1 MALPKL
7 ASAKYELTLPST
19 GEKVEF
25 RPFLVK
31 EEKALMLAQQ
41 ENNQS
46 AMVRAVEDIISA
58 CTFDKLKPKE
68 LPIFDIEYVF
78 LKLRSKSIGEI
89 SKLTVKCPDDNETEV
104 EVEVNLSEVE
114 CHKEVGHNNNIKITD
129 DIGVVLN
136 YPNVDSIKSLD
147 NSDETGATFDVISSC
162 ISQIYDADNV
172 YARNDMDKKELDE
185 FIESMSHDQ
194 FEKIQDFF
202 ATMPK
207 VKHSVKIKNPKTG
220 VDSEIVLEGLSDFF

>member
-19 GEKVEF
+19 GETVEF

-31 EEKALMLAQQ
+31 EEKAFMLAQQ

-46 AMVRAVEDIISA
+46 SMIRAIEEIISA
-58 CTFDKLKPKE
+58 CTFDKLKPKD

-78 LKLRSKSIGEI
+78 LKLRAKSVGEI
-89 SKLTVKCPDDNETEV
+89 SRLSIKCPDDNETLV
-104 EVEVNLSEVE
+104 EVDIDLSKIE

-129 DIGVVLN
+129 DVGLILN
-136 YPNVDSIKSLD
+136 YPNVDTMKSLD
-147 NSDETGATFDVISSC
+147 NNDETGATFDVITSC

-172 YARNDMDKKELDE
+172 YAKNDMDKEELND
-185 FIESMSHDQ
+185 FIESMSHIQ
-194 FEKIQDFF
+194 FEMIQEFF

-207 VKHSVKIKNPKTG
+207 VKHSVKIKNPNTG
-220 VDSEIVLEGLSDFF
+220 VESEVVLEGLSDFF